1 MLFGIRWGSLR
12 AKIIAWSF
20 VPTAIILGTVALVTY
35 FAYQQVTQELVLERN
50 RELTRLSA
58 SQLNT
63 EMKAYANLL
72 AAEARRAEYQGDDRT
87 VLQATLKDAMNRL
100 AVFDAGV
107 LVLDEFGAI
116 LATEPERPELLDHNW
131 SDRSYYRQVLRT
143 LMLGSPSAVLSDIVA
158 DGLGGTEAVAI
169 AVPVT
174 GPQGEFSGLIV
185 GMFRADAYSTS
196 ALFGNIVKLR
206 IGENDSA
213 YIVDG
218 NGRVVYHSVPE
229 RIGSSV
235 SDQQVVRQVL
245 DGQTGAIRSRDMQG
259 TDIVASF
266 APIPGTTWGLIRQE
280 SWGELLHSS
289 QRYGGFL
296 ILLLAL
302 GLILPAVVVAF
313 GVRRL
318 TRPIA
323 DLIEG
328 AREVASGN
336 FDRSIAADTGDEI
349 EELADQF
356 NLMSAQLQA
365 SYASLEHRVTLRT
378 RELAALNAIAAVVS
392 QTLDLDEMLCGALE
406 TTLQVAEADAGGIY
420 LLDDPA
426 QRLTIAAH
434 HGFSPEFVTGIDQLK
449 ADEGFSGSVVQSG
462 QPLIVKDLTDDPRLT
477 REIVRQEGIRSLVV
491 VPLSSKG
498 KVQGTLFAVSRNLQH
513 FSDQDVQLL
522 TSIGQQIGVAVEGA
536 RLFLEEQRRAEEFKV
551 ISEVG
556 HQITSILD
564 IDAVLVQL
572 VRLVQASF
580 QYDHVGIALIE
591 EDQVVYKVGAGI
603 LWDNP
608 DFDFHPRRLKIG
620 AEGITGWVAA
630 SGEPLLAPDVSQE
643 PRHVR
648 MRGSQTRSE
657 LAVPI
662 KVKGQVIGVLDV
674 QSDCR
679 NAFDDSDLAV
689 LQSLANQAAVAIE
702 NARLFE
708 AEQRRA
714 EQFRVI
720 SEVGRRLTTIMD
732 IDEMLDQMARLIQQ
746 AFGYYHVGI
755 GLVEGPWVVSKAEVG
770 AAAKA
775 YTGTRLRIGHE
786 GIWGSVAHTGE
797 SLLVGDVR
805 LEPRFSQVPEAAQIR
820 SQVCVPLKTK
830 ETVIGVLSAESNRL
844 NAFDDS
850 DVVVLQSL
858 AQQAAFAIENAH
870 FFRDI
875 SRQVR
880 ELRALTDASRII
892 SSVLDQD
899 QLLEALYEQITHI
912 APTDFYLIALYDEP
926 TNVISIEINVDEGI
940 RYPKEHYVL
949 DKGLLS
955 LVVHEQRCIRF
966 DSLSEEKVKLDVE
979 TLPTG
984 SSRSNEAWLGV
995 PMLYGDRVLGAVIVG
1010 SYQRGVFDKGH
1021 EQILTS
1027 IANQAAVA
1035 LENARL
1041 YEQAQQLAV
1050 IEERQRLA
1058 RELHDAVTQT
1068 LFSASLIAEAL
1079 PDLWLLDQE
1088 EGQELLWEL
1097 RQLNR
1102 GALAEMRTLLL
1113 ELRPAALAE
1122 ASLDDL
1128 LRQLADATTGRSG
1141 VPVKISLE
1149 GQFDLSPDVHV
1160 TLYRITQEALNNVVK
1175 HARASQV
1182 EVRLRRT
1189 LVMAANG
1196 EEDQIRVELEIIDD
1210 GCGFDTGAIP
1220 PDRLGLGI
1228 IRERAQSIEAT
1239 LSLQSQAGQG
1249 TRVAVVWQQVA
1260 RTTEED
1266 EP

>member
-20 VPTAIILGTVALVTY
+20 VPTAIILGTVALLTF
-35 FAYQQVTQELVLERN
+35 FAYQQVTEELVLERN
-50 RELTRLSA
+50 QELTRLSA

-72 AAEARRAEYQGDDRT
+72 AAEARRAEYQGADRAA
-87 VLQATLKDAMNRL
+87 LQATLKEAMNRL
-100 AVFDAGV
+100 SVFDAGV

-116 LATEPERPELLDHNW
+116 IATEPGRPELLDHNW
-131 SDRSYYRQVLRT
+131 SDRTYYRQVLRS
-143 LMLGSPSAVLSDIVA
+143 LMLGSPSAVLSDIVP
-158 DGLGGTEAVAI
+158 DGLGGAEAVAV

-174 GPQGEFSGLIV
+174 GPQGEFGGLIV
-185 GMFRADAYSTS
+185 GMFRVDAFSTS

-218 NGRVVYHSVPE
+218 NGRLVYHSDPE
-229 RIGSSV
+229 RIGSSA

-245 DGQTGAIRSRDMQG
+245 DGQTGAVRSRDTQG
-259 TDIVASF
+259 ADIVASF
-266 APIPGTTWGLIRQE
+266 APIPGTTWGLIRE
-280 SWGELLHSS
+280 EKWGDLLHSS

-302 GLILPAVVVAF
+302 GLIVPAVVVAI

-318 TRPIA
+318 TRPIS

-328 AREVASGN
+328 AREVANGN
-336 FDRSIAADTGDEI
+336 FGRSIVADTGDEI
-349 EELADQF
+349 EDLADQF
-356 NLMSAQLQA
+356 NLMSAQLQE
-365 SYASLEHRVTLRT
+365 SYANLEHRVTVRT

-392 QTLDLDEMLCGALE
+392 QTLELDEMLCGALE
-406 TTLQVAEADAGGIY
+406 TTLQVTEADAGGIY
-420 LLDDPA
+420 LLDERA
-426 QRLTIAAH
+426 RLLTIAAH
-434 HGFSPEFVTGIDQLK
+434 HGFSPEFVAGIDRL
-449 ADEGFSGSVVQSG
+449 DVGEGFSGSVVQSG
-462 QPLIVKDLTDDPRLT
+462 QPLLVRSVADDPRLT
-477 REIVRQEGIRSLVV
+477 REVVRQEGIQSLVT

-498 KVQGTLFAVSRNLQH
+498 KVQGTLFAVSHGSQQ
-513 FSDQDVQLL
+513 FSDQDLQLL

-536 RLFLEEQRRAEEFKV
+536 RLFQQERRRAEEFQV

-564 IDAVLVQL
+564 IDAVLIQL

-580 QYDHVGIALIE
+580 HYDHVGIALIE
-591 EDQVVYKVGAGI
+591 KDEVVYKVGAGV

-608 DFDFHPRRLKIG
+608 QFDFHPRRLKIG
-620 AEGITGWVAA
+620 SEGITGWVAA
-630 SGEPLLAPDVSQE
+630 SGEPLLVPDVDQE
-643 PRHVR
+643 PRYVQ
-648 MRGSQTRSE
+648 MKDSQTQSE

-662 KVKGQVIGVLDV
+662 MVKGQVIGVLDV
-674 QSDCR
+674 QSDHL
-679 NAFDDSDLAV
+679 NAFDESDLAV

-720 SEVGRRLTTIMD
+720 SEVGRQLTTIMD
-732 IDEMLDQMARLIQQ
+732 IDDMLHRMAKLIQQ

-755 GLVEGPWVVSKAEVG
+755 GLVEGAWVISRAEVG
-770 AAAKA
+770 AATKA
-775 YTGTRLRIGHE
+775 YTGARLRIGQE
-786 GIWGSVAHTGE
+786 GVWGSVAHTGE
-797 SLLVGDVR
+797 SLLVADAR
-805 LEPRFSQVPEAAQIR
+805 AEPRFSPVPKAAQIQ

-830 ETVIGVLSAESNRL
+830 EAVIGVLSAESNRL
-844 NAFDDS
+844 NAFDES

-858 AQQAAFAIENAH
+858 AQQAAFAIENAR

-899 QLLEALYEQITHI
+899 RLLEALYEQITQI

-926 TNVISIEINVDEGI
+926 TNVVSIEINVDEGI
-940 RYPKEHYVL
+940 RFPKEQYIL
-949 DKGLLS
+949 DKGLLT
-955 LVVHEQRCIRF
+955 LVIRARKCIRF
-966 DSLSEEKVKLDVE
+966 DSLSEEKGDLDVE
-979 TLPTG
+979 TVPTG
-984 SSRSNEAWLGV
+984 SPKANEAWLGV
-995 PMLYGDRVLGAVIVG
+995 PMLYGDRVLGAIIVG
-1010 SYQRGVFDKGH
+1010 SYQRAVFDEGH
-1021 EQILTS
+1021 EQILTT

-1050 IEERQRLA
+1050 MEERQRLA

-1079 PDLWLLDQE
+1079 PDLWSLDQD
-1088 EGQELLWEL
+1088 EGKELLTEL

-1128 LRQLADATTGRSG
+1128 LRQLGDATTGRSG
-1141 VPVKISLE
+1141 VPVNLFVE
-1149 GQFDLSPDVHV
+1149 GQIDLPAEVHV
-1160 TLYRITQEALNNVVK
+1160 TLYRIAQEAMNNVVK
-1175 HARASQV
+1175 HAGPCQV

-1189 LVMAANG
+1189 LVEAADAG
-1196 EEDQIRVELEIIDD
+1196 QSEIRAELEVIDD
-1210 GCGFDTGAIP
+1210 GCGFDRSTIP

-1228 IRERAQSIEAT
+1228 IRERVHAIGAT
-1239 LSLQSQAGQG
+1239 LSLQSQPGHG
-1249 TRVAVVWQQVA
+1249 TRIAVTWQQA
-1260 RTTEED
+1260 SPSRD
-1266 EP
+1266 ADGP